1 LSDQRDEELIEI
13 EKQVRLSIRDAV
25 NRTSRKPFAWGGLNG
40 YEQLEA
46 IVQVLRRLPTES
58 DTAYLRRLI
67 PQVDRALEKNRLLAQ
82 DVRQAHTWLHRI
94 AKCLRYPFSSH
105 STPSLASAL
114 NSQQVRREM
123 EVLLSQ
129 LSPDM
134 KHKPAQ
140 ATLYRACRHLWK
152 AWAADLVT
160 CYDVPGLPADN
171 SMLEAFF
178 NHLRNHERRISG
190 RKSTRSLRY
199 LGQYQVL
206 FVAESEQ
213 DLLTQL
219 RQVSPAEYRAQQLRL
234 QKLEATRQHFYR
246 LHHQPVEATQSL
258 LDQHS
263 SRRAVLAALTAQLPP

>member
-1 LSDQRDEELIEI
+1 MEI

-25 NRTSRKPFAWGGLNG
+25 NRTSRKPFDWGGLNG
-40 YEQLEA
+40 YEQLDA
-46 IVQVLRRLPTES
+46 IVQVLRRLPAES

-82 DVRQAHTWLHRI
+82 DVRQAHTWLQRI
-94 AKCLRYPFSSH
+94 AECLHYPFSSY
-105 STPSLASAL
+105 STTSSASAL
-114 NSQQVRREM
+114 DSQQVRREM

-129 LSPDM
+129 FSSDM
-134 KHKPAQ
+134 KYKPAQ
-140 ATLYRACRHLWK
+140 AALYRACHHLWK

-171 SMLEAFF
+171 SILEAFF

-219 RQVSPAEYRAQQLRL
+219 RLVSLVEYRTQQLRL
-234 QKLEATRQHFYR
+234 QKLEASRQHFYR
-246 LHHQPVEATQSL
+246 LHHKPTEAMQSL
-258 LDQHS
+258 LDRHS
-263 SRRAVLAALTAQLPP
+263 TRRAALAALTAQLPP